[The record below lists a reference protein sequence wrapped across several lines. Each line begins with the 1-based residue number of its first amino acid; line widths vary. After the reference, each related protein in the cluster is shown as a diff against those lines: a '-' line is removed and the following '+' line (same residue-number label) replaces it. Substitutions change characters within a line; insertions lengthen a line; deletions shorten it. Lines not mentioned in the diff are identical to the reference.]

1 MNNVKQT
8 KKDIRKA
15 RMEMNFF
22 LLTAK
27 TFKNT
32 SMGLNYLGLAA
43 PVLGMVGGCTSNAHG
58 SSFANGFGGML
69 VGVMGL
75 FICAIGAQETNKM
88 KNQALR
94 YYVDARNR
102 LATLDPKFQN
112 KKTR

>member
-27 TFKNT
+27 TFKGT
-32 SMGLNYLGLAA
+32 SMALNYLGLAA
-43 PVLGMVGGCTSNAHG
+43 PVLGMIGGCTSNARG
-58 SSFANGFGGML
+58 SSFENGLGGMV

-75 FICAIGAQETNKM
+75 FICAIGAQEAHKM

-94 YYVDARNR
+94 YYVDARNQ
-102 LATLDPKFQN
+102 LATLAPQSQN